1 MSLEQH
7 LSVLLGQVRP
17 LEPLDITLKEAIGCQ
32 LVGEVVAPRPLPH
45 FATCA
50 VSGYAVRAD
59 DLGAPAALKVVD
71 EVGPGYA
78 ATQPVYRG
86 VTIRVAA
93 GAMLP
98 SGANAV
104 VPGPP
109 TAVGGSVTLSGP
121 AGPGQGV
128 MAAGSAISQGA
139 VVLPSGSI
147 VDPLTVGLLATLG
160 QVRVQVRPRPRVV
173 VVSVGNDLMDLGA
186 PATPGLVY
194 DAAGPMLA
202 AAAEEAGAV
211 SFRVGPVEYEARAV
225 ADSIDDQLIRA
236 DLIVVAG
243 PIETAASVVRA
254 QLDRL
259 GSVSFDDGSTSLGA
273 FGHGTVGEE
282 AVPVLALP
290 GNPVSA
296 AMLFAVLAVP
306 MISAMRGVPPPAAVQ
321 VRLAGPWEREPDRT
335 QLIPAKLTGDGVA
348 TPLGPT
354 GSSLVALVQADVL
367 LRVLP
372 GTGHQPA
379 GSPLPALPL
388 RPSPVSR

>member
-7 LSVLLGQVRP
+7 LAVLLGQVRP

-32 LVGEVVAPRPLPH
+32 LVGDVMAPRPLPH

-59 DLGAPAALKVVD
+59 DVGAGTALNVVD
-71 EVGPGYA
+71 QVEPGYA

-86 VTIRVAA
+86 VTVRVAA
-93 GAMLP
+93 GAPLP
-98 SGANAV
+98 SGADAV

-109 TAVGGSVTLSGP
+109 VAVGESVTLAGP
-121 AGPGQGV
+121 ATPGQGV
-128 MAAGSAISQGA
+128 VAAGSVAAGGA
-139 VVLPSGSI
+139 TVLASGTMI
-147 VDPLTVGLLATLG
+147 DPLAVGLLATLG
-160 QVRVQVRPRPRVV
+160 QVRVPVRPRPRVV
-173 VVSVGNDLMDLGA
+173 VVSIGDDLLDLGD

-202 AAAEEAGAV
+202 AAAEQAGAV
-211 SFRVGPVEYEARAV
+211 SFRVGPIEVEARAIS
-225 ADSIDDQLIRA
+225 DSIDDQIIRA
-236 DLIVVAG
+236 DLIVVTG
-243 PIETAASVVRA
+243 PIDSGASVLRQ

-259 GSVSFDDGSTSLGA
+259 GTVSFDEGSTSLGA

-282 AVPVLALP
+282 AVPTLVLP

-306 MISAMRGVPPPAAVQ
+306 MISVMRGAPPPGAVT
-321 VRLAGPWEREPDRT
+321 VRLAGPWQRDAETT
-335 QLIPAKLTGDGVA
+335 QLIPARLAPDGTA
-348 TPLGPT
+348 TPIGAI
-354 GSSLVALVQADVL
+354 GSSLAALVQADVL

-372 GTGHQPA
+372 GSGPQPA
-379 GSPLPALPL
+379 GSTLPALPL
-388 RPSPVSR
+388 RTTSA